1 MIDHSKDT
9 PERQAFRLAT
19 MARGRALT
27 KYEDGWRYFTKEIQD
42 ALVLSEVALIIGAQA
57 SEKYEP
63 AVAVVDSALEAMG
76 F

>member
-27 KYEDGWRYFTKEIQD
+27 KYEDGWRFFTKEIQN
-42 ALVLSEVALIIGAQA
+42 ALILSEVALIIADQNG
-57 SEKYEP
+57 EDYES
-63 AVAVVDSALEAMG
+63 AALVVETSIEQMG